1 MMQGVSKMPT
11 FQPMRLARRPE
22 PFDHPDWI
30 YEIKFDGFRALAYV
44 ENGKCRLV
52 SRRNHEYKS
61 FHELCA
67 AIAAHLSGSTV
78 VLDGELVCLD
88 QFGRSQFYELMFR
101 RGQPFFYAFDLLW
114 LNGEDLRSLP
124 LLKRKA
130 RLKKLIGRSK
140 GSRLLYLDHIEGN
153 GSRFFAKACELDLE
167 GIVAK
172 WKAGMYIADNRRSSW
187 VKIKNPNYSQAEAR

>member
-1 MMQGVSKMPT
+1 M
-11 FQPMRLARRPE
+11 ARS
-22 PFDHPDWI
+22 
-30 YEIKFDGFRALAYV
+30 YA
-44 ENGKCRLV
+44 
-52 SRRNHEYKS
+52 S
-61 FHELCA
+61 
-67 AIAAHLSGSTV
+67 
-78 VLDGELVCLD
+78 D

-130 RLKKLIGRSK
+130 RLKQLIGRSK
-140 GSRLLYLDHIEGN
+140 GSPLLYLDHIEGN

-172 WKAGMYIADNRRSSW
+172 WKAGIYIADNRRSSW
-187 VKIKNPNYSQAEAR
+187 VKIKNPNYSQAEAREELFERV

>member
-1 MMQGVSKMPT
+1 M
-11 FQPMRLARRPE
+11 
-22 PFDHPDWI
+22 
-30 YEIKFDGFRALAYV
+30 FRALAYV

-61 FHELCA
+61 FHELCS

-153 GSRFFAKACELDLE
+153 GPRFFAKACEL
-167 GIVAK
+167 G
-172 WKAGMYIADNRRSSW
+172 
-187 VKIKNPNYSQAEAR
+187 KIPANLSKCLGKRVR

>member
-1 MMQGVSKMPT
+1 
-11 FQPMRLARRPE
+11 MRLARRPE
-22 PFDHPDWI
+22 
-30 YEIKFDGFRALAYV
+30 
-44 ENGKCRLV
+44 LV

-67 AIAAHLSGSTV
+67 SIAAHLSGSTA
-78 VLDGELVCLD
+78 VLDGQIVCLD

-114 LNGEDLRSLP
+114 LDGEDLRSLP
-124 LLKRKA
+124 FLKRKA
-130 RLKKLIGRSK
+130 RLKKLIGRTN
-140 GSRLLYLDHIEGN
+140 GSRLLYLEHVEGN

-172 WKAGMYIADNRRSSW
+172 WKAGSYVASDRRSSW
-187 VKIKNPNYSQAEAR
+187 VKIKNPQYSQAEARDELFERD